1 MTVSLLRGNGPLLR
15 IWHRGAAALAP
26 PNTIAAVEAALA
38 LGVDMVELDVLGR
51 PDRTLVLG
59 HSHRELETEPTTL
72 EDVFTFLRARS
83 PETGL
88 LADVKGGGFEREFVE
103 ALRKYDLVGRTVA
116 STYGLVKLRAL
127 RRLEPGL
134 TLSRTYPPS
143 RLGLG
148 RRRFVPVFGP
158 VRAGLRLTLPFRI
171 EAIVGEADVSAT
183 TLDHR
188 LITRAAVERCHSL
201 GVAVLAWT
209 VNDRSV
215 LEKLDRLG
223 VDGVISDDPRIF
235 EPRGYGATL
244 QS

>member
-1 MTVSLLRGNGPLLR
+1 MTVSLLRLNGPLLR
-15 IWHRGAAALAP
+15 IGHRGAAALAP
-26 PNTIAAVEAALA
+26 ENTIAAVEAALA

-59 HSHRELETEPTTL
+59 HSHRELETEPTAL
-72 EDVFTFLRARS
+72 EDVFAFLREQS

-88 LADVKGGGFEREFVE
+88 LADVKGSGLEREFVE
-103 ALRKYDLVGRTVA
+103 ALRRYDLVERTVA
-116 STYGLVKLRAL
+116 STYGLGKLRAL

-143 RLGLG
+143 RLGFG

-158 VRAGLRLTLPFRI
+158 VRAGLRLTLPSRI
-171 EAIVGEADVSAT
+171 EAIVGEADVAAT

-188 LITRAAVERCHSL
+188 LVTEAAVERCHSL

-215 LEKLDRLG
+215 LAKLDRLG
-223 VDGVISDDPRIF
+223 VDGVISDDPRLF
-235 EPRGYGATL
+235 
-244 QS
+244 

>member
-15 IWHRGAAALAP
+15 IGHRGAAALAP
-26 PNTIAAVEAALA
+26 ANTIAAVEAALA

-59 HSHRELETEPTTL
+59 HSHRELEREPTTL
-72 EDVFTFLRARS
+72 EDVFALLCARS

-88 LADVKGGGFEREFVE
+88 LADVKGAGFEREFVE
-103 ALRKYDLVGRTVA
+103 ALRRYDLVGRTVA
-116 STYGLVKLRAL
+116 STYGLAKLRAL
-127 RRLEPGL
+127 RRLEPEL

-148 RRRFVPVFGP
+148 KRRFVPVFGP

-171 EAIVGEADVSAT
+171 EAIVGEADVAAT

-215 LEKLDRLG
+215 LGQLDRLG
-223 VDGVISDDPRIF
+223 VDGVISDDPRLF
-235 EPRGYGATL
+235 
-244 QS
+244 